1 MKKDDPYEGLI
12 FRWRAP
18 EGVRLRLV
26 MWGLLALVGMG
37 LWLLLF
43 EVVYPAPSHRSKTTQ
58 RITVLDASSPKAKE
72 VIAWV
77 TDRNFLLLAPS
88 ANSTPSLS
96 DLRPVFSPGFKGFEL
111 QVKDL
116 PETGAAASELPR
128 LFGPDH
134 PMLPPV
140 TTAKLAT
147 APAQN
152 RKVRLVA
159 VPSAGLE
166 GRPVLHDIEP
176 LPAGSPALAE
186 INARFRVAVSP
197 AGRVLTAV
205 SLMDES
211 SDASA
216 AVARAFRESLD
227 QLRFAPAT
235 STGPQWGVIAFRWKG
250 GGS

>member
-1 MKKDDPYEGLI
+1 M
-12 FRWRAP
+12 
-18 EGVRLRLV
+18 RLL
-26 MWGLLALVGMG
+26 MWGIIATVGMG
-37 LWLLLF
+37 LWLLMF
-43 EVVYPAPSHRSKTTQ
+43 EVVYPSPSHRSKTTQ
-58 RITVLDASSPKAKE
+58 RITVLDSSSPKARE
-72 VIAWV
+72 VIAAV

-88 ANSTPSLS
+88 ANAAPSLA
-96 DLRPVFSPGFKGFEL
+96 DLRPVFSPGFKDFQL

-116 PETGAAASELPR
+116 PETGAPSSVLPR

-140 TTAKLAT
+140 ATTKPVT
-147 APAQN
+147 SPVQT

-166 GRPVLHDIEP
+166 ARPVLHDLEP

-186 INARFRVAVSP
+186 IDARFRVAISP

-216 AVARAFRESLD
+216 AVSRAFRQSLD
-227 QLRFAPAT
+227 QLRFAPAA
-235 STGPQWGVIAFRWKG
+235 SSGPQWGVIAFRWKG
-250 GGS
+250 EGP